1 MSDPMTGEGVGV
13 HRTFLNP
20 DASKRDRMMLG
31 KQGVVRLSSDE
42 DVLEGLGI
50 CEGIEDGLAILA
62 SDWGPVWAATN
73 AGGVERFPVLPGIE
87 ALTIF
92 HDKDEAG
99 ARAAELCAQRWASA
113 GREVFL

>member
-1 MSDPMTGEGVGV
+1 MEWSPIRMTYHVRTYQFGE
-13 HRTFLNP
+13 RLIP
-20 DASKRDRMMLG
+20 QMLG
-31 KQGVVRLSSDE
+31 KQGVVRLSPDE
-42 DVLEGLGI
+42 DALEGLAI
-50 CEGIEDGLAILA
+50 AEGVEDGLAIIL
-62 SDWGPVWAATN
+62 SGWRPVWAATN